1 MEWLVRRA
9 LSIRSA
15 TSPSF
20 GPGGVVYYL
29 SDVTGEFQLW
39 KFDGFRHDVVVP
51 WGGRVG
57 DYVVSNDGALAVA
70 VDSGGDEQ
78 WRIYI
83 VEGDVVEVSTEGVN
97 LLGAWS
103 PDSTQLAFTST
114 RDDSQN
120 FYLYIYDRRD
130 RSLKKVAE
138 LPGLNIVEEWG
149 EAGVLIT
156 HYESNLESSIYLY
169 RGGQLIELT
178 KRSDG
183 ALSRS
188 PIFIN
193 GGRLLFL
200 TNLDWDYVGVAS
212 MDLSTGQWRYIVQL
226 DRDVELLDRW
236 GSYITFAVNE
246 GGQSGLYYMHIPSG
260 LTHKISTPAGVVTSL
275 QFRNNSILFSLSS
288 INRGHE
294 VYIYQGG
301 AVRQI
306 THSPRFGFPLEK
318 IPEPQSIYYTSHDG
332 RKIPANIYRPV
343 GEPEGTVVYLHG
355 GPESQDR
362 PEFKPLVAAMLASG
376 LLVAAPNF
384 RGSSGYGK
392 TYLRLDDREK
402 RWDAIRDV
410 VHFVDWLVENRL
422 AERGEICAIGGSYG
436 GYMVLMALATAPG
449 VWKCGVEIAGIYN
462 LVTFLERTAPWRR
475 KYREAEYGSLER
487 DRQLLEELSPSS
499 HIEKIT
505 ASLLVIHGANDVRVP
520 LYEAEQ
526 LVKRLRE
533 LGREVQFL
541 VLPDE
546 GHVITKIENRVRAYV
561 EAVKFIRHY
570 LKKSNL

>member
-1 MEWLVRRA
+1 
-9 LSIRSA
+9 
-15 TSPSF
+15 
-20 GPGGVVYYL
+20 VVYYL

-226 DRDVELLDRW
+226 DRDVELLDSW

-436 GYMVLMALATAPG
+436 GYMVLMALATAPE

-505 ASLLVIHGANDVRVP
+505 APLLVIHGANDVRVP